1 MPARQPDCSS
11 TPDPATPD
19 PAVPDPAPSPAASSG
34 RPLIVSNALDAAG
47 RTTADLATDVLA
59 VVVLGA
65 TAAQMGLLNALG
77 TLAFLVLGIPVG
89 VLVDRSPTV
98 RLLLA
103 SGLVRGVLLATLVL
117 AWALDGLT
125 LLHLYAVATLAG
137 TAAVVV
143 ETTQTAI
150 APRVVGS
157 SGVSRLVSAMQ
168 SAESVISLVVPA
180 LAGVLVALTGAGPT
194 LAVAAALTA
203 MAALWVLRLRLAATD
218 QHRLTEDR
226 NASDA
231 VREEAVAEE
240 SEAPT
245 TALVRFLREGR
256 LGWSTLRARRTLWRL
271 TLGSVVINLG
281 LAVHS
286 AVEVVLV
293 LRDLDLGATAL
304 GLLVS
309 AGGVGGLLG
318 SLVAVPLGDRL
329 GVSRVLRGAVLLLAP
344 VAGLTLTALLDPDR
358 AVVWLLTGSFL
369 WGVVIVTY
377 NVLLAG
383 IAAELTPTE
392 LMGRVSATRRTLT
405 MGIVP
410 VGGIAGGLLADE
422 TGIAATITAWIV
434 LNAIGAAVVATAP
447 VLGDQS
453 ASGAAPY
460 NPA

>member
-1 MPARQPDCSS
+1 MPAHI
-11 TPDPATPD
+11 PDPSSHPD
-19 PAVPDPAPSPAASSG
+19 PSRNPEPAPSTG
-34 RPLIVSNALDAAG
+34 RPLILSNALDAAG
-47 RTTADLATDVLA
+47 RNTADLATDVLA

-77 TLAFLVLGIPVG
+77 TLAFLVLGIPIG

-103 SGLVRGVLLATLVL
+103 SGLVRAALLASLVL
-117 AWALDGLT
+117 AWSLDGLT

-150 APRVVGS
+150 APRAVGV
-157 SGVSRLVSAMQ
+157 SGVSRLVSRMQ

-203 MAALWVLRLRLAATD
+203 FAALVVLRLRLAAPEQPTVAAD
-218 QHRLTEDR
+218 QDPTGS
-226 NASDA
+226 AG
-231 VREEAVAEE
+231 EEP
-240 SEAPT
+240 EAAT
-245 TALVRFLREGR
+245 TALARFLREGR
-256 LGWSTLRARRTLWRL
+256 LGWSTLRERRTLWRL
-271 TLGSVVINLG
+271 TLGSMLINLG

-293 LRDLDLGATAL
+293 LRELDLGATVL

-318 SLVAVPLGDRL
+318 SLVAVPLADRL
-329 GVSRVLRGAVLLLAP
+329 GVPRVLRGSVLLLAP
-344 VAGLTLTALLDPDR
+344 VAALTLTALLDPHR
-358 AVVWLLTGSFL
+358 ATAWLLAGSFC
-369 WGVVIVTY
+369 WGVAIVTY

-410 VGGIAGGLLADE
+410 VGGIAGGLHADQA
-422 TGIAATITAWIV
+422 GLVATITAWIV
-434 LNAIGAAVVATAP
+434 LNAIGAAVVATTSFP
-447 VLGDQS
+447 RDQS
-453 ASGAAPY
+453 ANGPAPY

>member
-1 MPARQPDCSS
+1 MPSR
-11 TPDPATPD
+11 TPDP
-19 PAVPDPAPSPAASSG
+19 VPSAPTTG
-34 RPLIVSNALDAAG
+34 RPLVLSNALDAAG
-47 RTTADLATDVLA
+47 RNAADLATDVLA
-59 VVVLGA
+59 VAVLGA

-103 SGLVRGVLLATLVL
+103 SGLVRAALLGSLVL
-117 AWALDGLT
+117 AWALGDLT
-125 LLHLYAVATLAG
+125 LPHLYAVATLAG

-150 APRVVGS
+150 APRAVGPA
-157 SGVSRLVSAMQ
+157 GVSRLVARMQ

-180 LAGVLVALTGAGPT
+180 AAGVLVALTGAGPT

-203 MAALWVLRLRLAATD
+203 LAALVVVRLRLTAGPAGQPAAGAASAASPV
-218 QHRLTEDR
+218 RALT
-226 NASDA
+226 
-231 VREEAVAEE
+231 
-240 SEAPT
+240 
-245 TALVRFLREGR
+245 RFLQEGR

-271 TLGSVVINLG
+271 TLGSMVVNLG

-293 LRDLDLGATAL
+293 LRELDLGPTVL

-318 SLVAVPLGDRL
+318 SFVAVPLGDRI
-329 GVSRVLRGAVLLLAP
+329 GVPRVVRGAVVLLAP
-344 VAGLTLTALLDPDR
+344 VAALTLTALLDRDR
-358 AVVWLLTGSFL
+358 ATAWLLAGSFL
-369 WGVVIVTY
+369 WGVVIVVY

-383 IAAELTPTE
+383 VAAELTPTA

-410 VGGIAGGLLADE
+410 VGGVAGGLLADQA
-422 TGIAATITAWIV
+422 GLAATITAWIV
-434 LNAIGAAVVATAP
+434 LNAVGAGIVATVP
-447 VLGDQS
+447 FR
-453 ASGAAPY
+453 
-460 NPA
+460 PAVDRA

>member
-1 MPARQPDCSS
+1 MPAHIPDPSS
-11 TPDPATPD
+11 T
-19 PAVPDPAPSPAASSG
+19 PDPAPSPAPSTG
-34 RPLIVSNALDAAG
+34 RPLIASNALDAAG

-65 TAAQMGLLNALG
+65 TAAQMGLLNALD
-77 TLAFLVLGIPVG
+77 TLAFLVLGIPIG

-103 SGLVRGVLLATLVL
+103 SGLVRAALLATLVL

-150 APRVVGS
+150 APRAVGV
-157 SGVSRLVSAMQ
+157 SGVSRLVSRMQ

-203 MAALWVLRLRLAATD
+203 LAALVVLRLRLAAP
-218 QHRLTEDR
+218 DR
-226 NASDA
+226 TTGSADGTVTGNAGN
-231 VREEAVAEE
+231 EAD
-240 SEAPT
+240 APT
-245 TALVRFLREGR
+245 TALARFLREGR

-271 TLGSVVINLG
+271 TLGSMLINLG

-293 LRDLDLGATAL
+293 LRELELGPTVL

-318 SLVAVPLGDRL
+318 SLVAVSIGDRL
-329 GVSRVLRGAVLLLAP
+329 GVPRVLRGSVLLLAP
-344 VAGLTLTALLDPDR
+344 VAGLTLTALLDLDR

-369 WGVVIVTY
+369 WGVAIVTY

-422 TGIAATITAWIV
+422 VGMVATITAWIV

-447 VLGDQS
+447 STRGQS